1 MSLANEGEAVVLI
14 FAVLS
19 GFGLAFLAPA
29 LSRVGKQTSGWWLA
43 SLPILLTVFFLTI
56 LPGLGDGQ
64 VQALSYPWSAELGLT
79 FSFRADGLSLAF
91 ALLVSGIG
99 ALVAI
104 YAGGYFGTKAPL
116 GRFYLWL
123 FFFMASMLGV
133 VFADNL
139 ILLFIFWELT
149 SLSSFMLIGFEQDRE
164 EARAAAIQA
173 LLVTGSG
180 GLVMLAGFV
189 LLGQI
194 GGSWEL
200 STLLLR
206 GEIVRAH
213 PGYLPLL
220 ILILSGAFT
229 KSAQFPFHF
238 WLPNAM
244 QAPTPVSTYLHAATM
259 VKAGIYLLAR
269 FYPLLGGTALW
280 FWTVGG
286 FGAITMIL
294 GGLLALSQTDLKRLL
309 AYSTIS
315 ALGSLVLAIGIG
327 SETALKAMVLFLLA
341 HGFYKGTL
349 FLVAGAVDHET
360 GTRDV
365 RELGDLWRKM
375 PFTAAGGSLAALS
388 MAGVPFFFGFL
399 AKEYLY
405 EAADKVGSFWIS
417 LTVLGALLNV
427 FIAFR
432 VGIAPFWLPAQVQT
446 KPFQMVHEV
455 PWSMRIGPLILG
467 GLSLLFGVLPQV
479 LSRNLVSTAISAAA
493 GKPLQVKLAAWQGVN
508 DIFLLSLLT
517 LGLGIGLFAVRK
529 DVQHL
534 AKALSLG
541 WSLDGLYKRS
551 LDVLFTVAAFQ
562 TRLLQHGYLRYY
574 LITIIVAVV
583 AITGGG
589 LWRWGGGT
597 LPYLSWDLR
606 FYEFG
611 IALIIVVAGG
621 MATLARSRLGAV
633 AALGVAGYGVASIYL
648 LFGAPDLAMT
658 QFLIESLTV
667 VLFVLAFY
675 HLPQFAQLTPRRER
689 LRDVLIALI
698 TGGLMTTFV
707 FVASG
712 IQIHPSISQ
721 FFVENSL
728 PLAHGRNI
736 VNVIL
741 VDFRGLDTLGEITV
755 LAIAGI
761 GVFALLKLR
770 LDQRTPKARKEG
782 ERSAGGGER

>member
-1 MSLANEGEAVVLI
+1 MLI

-19 GFGLAFLAPA
+19 GFGLAFLAPPISQ
-29 LSRVGKQTSGWWLA
+29 LGKQKSGWWLA
-43 SLPILLTVFFLTI
+43 SLPIVLTVYFLTL
-56 LPGLGDGQ
+56 LPGLKNGQ
-64 VQALSYPWSAELGLT
+64 IEAISYPWSQQLGLT
-79 FSFRADGLSLAF
+79 FAFRADGLSVAF

-133 VFADNL
+133 VFADHL

-149 SLSSFMLIGFEQDRE
+149 SLSSFMLIGFEHERE
-164 EARAAAIQA
+164 EARTAAIQA

-194 GGSWEL
+194 GGSWEI
-200 STLLLR
+200 STLLLK
-206 GEIVRAH
+206 GEPVRAH
-213 PGYLPLL
+213 PLYLVVVVL
-220 ILILSGAFT
+220 ILIGAFT

-269 FYPLLGGTALW
+269 LFPLLGGTSLW
-280 FWTVGG
+280 FWAVGG
-286 FGAITMIL
+286 IGAVTMIL
-294 GGLLALSQTDLKRLL
+294 GGVLALSQTDLKRLL

-327 SETALKAMVLFLLA
+327 TETALKAMVLFLLA
-341 HGFYKGTL
+341 HGLYKGAL
-349 FLVAGAVDHET
+349 FLVSGAVDHES

-365 RELGDLWRKM
+365 RELGMLWRGM
-375 PFTAAGGSLAALS
+375 PFTAAGSSLAALS
-388 MAGVPFFFGFL
+388 MAGVPFFFGFV

-405 EAADKVGSFWIS
+405 EAAYNVGAFWVS
-417 LTVLGALLNV
+417 LTILGALLNV

-432 VGIAPFWLPAQVQT
+432 VGIAPFWLPAQAQTRLVQ
-446 KPFQMVHEV
+446 KVHEA

-467 GLSLLFGVLPQV
+467 GLSFLIGILPQ
-479 LSRNLVSTAISAAA
+479 LFSQTLVSTALSAVA
-493 GKPLQVKLAAWQGVN
+493 GKQVEVKLAAWHGVN

-517 LGLGIGLFAVRK
+517 LGLGVGLFAVRR
-529 DVQHL
+529 DIQRL
-534 AKALSLG
+534 AENLNPRWG
-541 WSLDGLYKRS
+541 LDGLYKRS
-551 LDVLFTVAAFQ
+551 LELLFAVAAFQ

-597 LPYLSWDLR
+597 LPHLSWDLR
-606 FYEFG
+606 FYELG
-611 IALIIVVAGG
+611 IALIIIIAGG
-621 MATLARSRLGAV
+621 MATLSRSRLGAV

-675 HLPQFAQLTPRRER
+675 HLPHFARLTPRKER
-689 LRDVLIALI
+689 LRDVLIALV
-698 TGGLMTTFV
+698 TGGLMTVFV

-721 FFVENSL
+721 YFVENSL
-728 PLAHGRNI
+728 LLAHGRNI

-770 LDQRTPKARKEG
+770 LDQRLPKAKKEG
-782 ERSAGGGER
+782 EGVARGGER

>member
-427 FIAFR
+427 FIACR

-446 KPFQMVHEV
+446 KPFQMIHEA

-611 IALIIVVAGG
+611 IALIIVVTGG

>member
-1 MSLANEGEAVVLI
+1 MLI
-14 FAVLS
+14 FVVLS
-19 GFGLAFLAPA
+19 GFGLALLAPA
-29 LSRVGKQTSGWWLA
+29 LSRLGKQKIAWWLA
-43 SLPILLTVFFLTI
+43 SLPIILTVFFLTI
-56 LPGLGDGQ
+56 LPGLGDGKIQ
-64 VQALSYPWSAELGLT
+64 DFSSPWAAELGLT
-79 FSFRADGLSLAF
+79 FSLRADGLSLSF

-99 ALVAI
+99 AMVAI

-123 FFFMASMLGV
+123 FFFMASMFGV

-149 SLSSFMLIGFEQDRE
+149 SLSSFMLIGFEHERE
-164 EARAAAIQA
+164 EARTAAIQA

-206 GEIVRAH
+206 GESVRTH
-213 PGYLPLL
+213 SLYIPLL
-220 ILILSGAFT
+220 ILILIGAFT

-269 FYPLLGGTALW
+269 FFPLLGGTSLW
-280 FWTVGG
+280 FWAVGG

-294 GGLLALSQTDLKRLL
+294 GGVLALSQTDLKRLL

-341 HGFYKGTL
+341 HGLYKGTL

-365 RELGDLWRKM
+365 RELGELWRKM
-375 PFTAAGGSLAALS
+375 PFTAAGAGLAALS

-405 EAADKVGSFWIS
+405 EAAYKAGAFWIS
-417 LTVLGALLNV
+417 LTIIGALLNV

-446 KPFQMVHEV
+446 KTLQKAHEA

-467 GLSLLFGVLPQV
+467 GLSLLFGVVPQV
-479 LSRNLVSTAISAAA
+479 LSRNLVSPAISAAA
-493 GKPLQVKLAAWQGVN
+493 GTPVQVKLAAWHGVN

-517 LGLGIGLFAVRK
+517 LGLGVALFAVRK
-529 DVQHL
+529 DIQRL
-534 AKALSLG
+534 AEKLSLRR
-541 WSLDGLYKRS
+541 SLDGLYQRS
-551 LDVLFTVAAFQ
+551 LAVLFAVAAFQ

-606 FYEFG
+606 FYELG
-611 IALIIVVAGG
+611 IALIIVLAGG
-621 MATLARSRLGAV
+621 MATLSRSRLGAV

-667 VLFVLAFY
+667 ILFVLAFY
-675 HLPQFAQLTPRRER
+675 HLPHFAQLTPRRER
-689 LRDVLIALI
+689 LRDMLIALI
-698 TGGLMTTFV
+698 TGGLMTVFV
-707 FVASG
+707 LVASG
-712 IQIHPSISQ
+712 IQIHPSISK

-761 GVFALLKLR
+761 GVFSLLKLR

-782 ERSAGGGER
+782 EEIARGGER

>member
-1 MSLANEGEAVVLI
+1 MII
-14 FAVLS
+14 FVVLS
-19 GFGLAFLAPA
+19 GFGLAFLAPPICRLA
-29 LSRVGKQTSGWWLA
+29 KEKSGWWLA
-43 SLPILLTVFFLTI
+43 GLPFALTLYFLTL
-56 LPGLGDGQ
+56 LPGLARGQ
-64 VQALSYPWSAELGLT
+64 VQSLTYPWSTELELT
-79 FSFRADGLSLAF
+79 FAFRADGLSLAF
-91 ALLVSGIG
+91 ALLISGIG
-99 ALVAI
+99 ALVAV

-149 SLSSFMLIGFEQDRE
+149 SLSSFMLIGFEHARP

-200 STLLLR
+200 SALLSQGESLR
-206 GEIVRAH
+206 SS
-213 PGYLPLL
+213 PFYLAVL
-220 ILILSGAFT
+220 ILILIGAFT

-259 VKAGIYLLAR
+259 VKAGVYLLAR
-269 FYPLLGGTALW
+269 LYPVLGGSPIWLW
-280 FWTVGG
+280 AVGG
-286 FGAITMIL
+286 IGAVTMVL
-294 GGLLALSQTDLKRLL
+294 GGVLALSQTDLKRLL

-315 ALGSLVLAIGIG
+315 ALGSLVMAIGIG

-341 HGFYKGTL
+341 HGLYKGTL
-349 FLVAGAVDHET
+349 FLVTGSVDHES

-365 RELGDLWRKM
+365 RQLGGLWRAM
-375 PFTAAGGSLAALS
+375 PYTAAGSTLAALS
-388 MAGVPFFFGFL
+388 MAGVPLFFGFI

-405 EAADKVGSFWIS
+405 EAAYKTGAFWIT
-417 LTVLGALLNV
+417 LAVIGALLNV
-427 FIAFR
+427 LIAFR
-432 VGIAPFWLPAQVQT
+432 VGIAPFWLPAST
-446 KPFQMVHEV
+446 EATLPKKPHEA
-455 PWSMRIGPLILG
+455 PWSMTLGPLTLG
-467 GLSLLFGVLPQV
+467 GLSVLFGLFPQV
-479 LSRNLVSTAISAAA
+479 LAPSLVSPALSAAA
-493 GKPLQVKLAAWQGVN
+493 GKIAQVKLAAWHGVN
-508 DIFLLSLLT
+508 EIFLLSLLT
-517 LGLGIGLFAVRK
+517 LGLGIGLFVIRNE
-529 DVQHL
+529 VQRIAEKL
-534 AKALSLG
+534 MVPWGLDTLYQR
-541 WSLDGLYKRS
+541 SLDGLFGTAS
-551 LDVLFTVAAFQ
+551 FQ
-562 TRLLQHGYLRYY
+562 TRVLQHGYLRYY

-583 AITGGG
+583 GMTAGG
-589 LWRWGGGT
+589 LLRWGGSS
-597 LPYLSWDLR
+597 LPNLSLDLR
-606 FYEFG
+606 FYELG
-611 IALIIVVAGG
+611 IAVIIVLAGG
-621 MATLARSRLGAV
+621 MAVLSRSRLGAV

-675 HLPQFAQLTPRRER
+675 HLPNFAQLTPQRER
-689 LRDVLIALI
+689 LRDVGIALI
-698 TGGLMTTFV
+698 TGSLMTTFV

-755 LAIAGI
+755 LGIAGL
-761 GVFALLKLR
+761 GVFALLKLC
-770 LDQRTPKARKEG
+770 LAQRAVKKGTQVDR
-782 ERSAGGGER
+782 GGEEK

>member
-529 DVQHL
+529 DAQHL

-648 LFGAPDLAMT
+648 LYGAPDLAMT

>member
-1 MSLANEGEAVVLI
+1 MII

-19 GFGLAFLAPA
+19 GFGLAFLAPPICRLA
-29 LSRVGKQTSGWWLA
+29 KEKSGWWLA
-43 SLPILLTVFFLTI
+43 SLPFALTLYFLTL
-56 LPGLGDGQ
+56 LPGLARGQ
-64 VQALSYPWSAELGLT
+64 VQSLAYPWSAELGLT
-79 FSFRADGLSLAF
+79 FAFRADGLSLAF
-91 ALLVSGIG
+91 ALLISGIG
-99 ALVAI
+99 ALVAV

-123 FFFMASMLGV
+123 FVFMASMLGV

-149 SLSSFMLIGFEQDRE
+149 SLSSFMLIGFEHDRE

-189 LLGQI
+189 LLGEI

-200 STLLLR
+200 SALLSQGESLR
-206 GEIVRAH
+206 SS
-213 PGYLPLL
+213 PFYLAVL
-220 ILILSGAFT
+220 ILTLIGAFT

-259 VKAGIYLLAR
+259 VKAGVYLLAR
-269 FYPLLGGTALW
+269 LHPVLGGSPIWLW
-280 FWTVGG
+280 AVGG
-286 FGAITMIL
+286 IGAVTMVL
-294 GGLLALSQTDLKRLL
+294 GGYLALSQTDMKRLL

-315 ALGSLVLAIGIG
+315 ALGSLVMAIGIG
-327 SETALKAMVLFLLA
+327 SETALKAMILFLLA
-341 HGFYKGTL
+341 HGLYKGTL
-349 FLVAGAVDHET
+349 FLVTGSVDHES

-365 RELGDLWRKM
+365 RQLGGLWRAM
-375 PFTAAGGSLAALS
+375 PYTAAGSTLAALS
-388 MAGVPFFFGFL
+388 MAGVPLFFGFI

-405 EAADKVGSFWIS
+405 EAAYKVGPVWIT
-417 LTVLGALLNV
+417 LAVLGALLNV
-427 FIAFR
+427 LIAFR
-432 VGIAPFWLPAQVQT
+432 VGIAPFWLPAST
-446 KPFQMVHEV
+446 EATLPKKPHEA
-455 PWSMRIGPLILG
+455 PRSMTLGPLTLG
-467 GLSLLFGVLPQV
+467 GLSVLLGLFPQI
-479 LSRNLVSTAISAAA
+479 LAPSLVSPALSAAV
-493 GKPLQVKLAAWQGVN
+493 GKTAQVKLAAWHGVN
-508 DIFLLSLLT
+508 EIFLLSLLT
-517 LGLGIGLFAVRK
+517 LGLGIGLFVVRN
-529 DVQHL
+529 DVQRIAAKL
-534 AKALSLG
+534 ATSWGLDTLYQR
-541 WSLDGLYKRS
+541 SLDGL
-551 LDVLFTVAAFQ
+551 FGVAAFQ
-562 TRLLQHGYLRYY
+562 TRVLQHGYLRYY

-583 AITGGG
+583 GITAGG
-589 LWRWGGGT
+589 LLRWGGSS
-597 LPYLSWDLR
+597 LPNLSLDLR
-606 FYEFG
+606 FYELG
-611 IALIIVVAGG
+611 IAVIIVLAGG
-621 MATLARSRLGAV
+621 MAVLSRSRLGAV

-667 VLFVLAFY
+667 ILFVLAFY
-675 HLPQFAQLTPRRER
+675 HLPNFAQLTPKRER
-689 LRDVLIALI
+689 LRDVGIALI
-698 TGGLMTTFV
+698 TGSLMTTFV

-755 LAIAGI
+755 LGIAGL

-770 LDQRTPKARKEG
+770 LGQRAAKGGTATQVG
-782 ERSAGGGER
+782 EKGGEK

>member
-1 MSLANEGEAVVLI
+1 MLI

-29 LSRVGKQTSGWWLA
+29 LSRVGKQRSGWWLA
-43 SLPILLTVFFLTI
+43 SLPIILTIYFLTI
-56 LPGLGDGQ
+56 LPGLSDGQ
-64 VQALSYPWSAELGLT
+64 IQVFSYPWSTELGLT

-149 SLSSFMLIGFEQDRE
+149 SLSSFMLIGFEHERQ
-164 EARAAAIQA
+164 EARTAAIQA

-200 STLLLR
+200 STLLLSS
-206 GEIVRAH
+206 ESVRAH
-213 PGYLPLL
+213 PLYLPLL
-220 ILILSGAFT
+220 ILILIGAFT

-269 FYPLLGGTALW
+269 LSPLLGGTSFW
-280 FWTVGG
+280 FWAAGG

-294 GGLLALSQTDLKRLL
+294 GALLALSQTDLKRLL

-375 PFTAAGGSLAALS
+375 PFTAVGASLAALS

-405 EAADKVGSFWIS
+405 EAAYKVGAFWIS
-417 LTVLGALLNV
+417 LAVIGAFLNV

-432 VGIAPFWLPAQVQT
+432 VGIAPFWLPAQGQT
-446 KPFQMVHEV
+446 KSPQKVHEA
-455 PWSMRIGPLILG
+455 PWSMRLGPLILG
-467 GLSLLFGVLPQV
+467 GLSLLFGVLPQI
-479 LSRNLVSTAISAAA
+479 LSRNLASTALSAAA
-493 GKPLQVKLAAWQGVN
+493 GKPVQVKLAAWHGVN

-517 LGLGIGLFAVRK
+517 LGLGVGLFALRK
-529 DVQHL
+529 DVQRL
-534 AKALSLG
+534 AEALSLP
-541 WSLDGLYKRS
+541 WSLDGVYKRS
-551 LDVLFTVAAFQ
+551 LDVLFAVAAFQ
-562 TRLLQHGYLRYY
+562 TRILQHGYLRYY

-583 AITGGG
+583 AITSGG

-597 LPYLSWDLR
+597 LPNLSWDLR

-611 IALIIVVAGG
+611 IALIIVLAGG
-621 MATLARSRLGAV
+621 MATLSHSRLGAV

-675 HLPQFAQLTPRRER
+675 HLPQFTQLTPRRER

-721 FFVENSL
+721 FFVETSL

-782 ERSAGGGER
+782 EKMGGGGER

>member
-427 FIAFR
+427 FIACR

-446 KPFQMVHEV
+446 KPFQMIHEA

-721 FFVENSL
+721 FFVETSL

-782 ERSAGGGER
+782 EKMGGGGER

>member
-1 MSLANEGEAVVLI
+1 MII

-29 LSRVGKQTSGWWLA
+29 ICRLAKEKSGWWLA
-43 SLPILLTVFFLTI
+43 I
-56 LPGLGDGQ
+56 LPFALTLYFFSLLPSLAKGE
-64 VQALSYPWSAELGLT
+64 VQSLIFTWSEELGLT
-79 FSFRADGLSLAF
+79 LSFRADGLSLAF
-91 ALLVSGIG
+91 ALLISGIG
-99 ALVAI
+99 TLVAV
-104 YAGGYFGTKAPL
+104 YAGGYFGAKAPI

-133 VFADNL
+133 VFVDNL
-139 ILLFIFWELT
+139 LLLFIFWELT
-149 SLSSFMLIGFEQDRE
+149 SLSSFMLIGFEHDRD

-200 STLLLR
+200 SSLLPR
-206 GEIVRAH
+206 GESVRAN
-213 PGYLPLL
+213 PLYVAILGL
-220 ILILSGAFT
+220 ILIGAFT

-259 VKAGIYLLAR
+259 VKAGVYLLAR
-269 FYPLLGGTALW
+269 LYPVLGGNPIWLW
-280 FWTVGG
+280 AVGG
-286 FGAITMIL
+286 VGAVTMVL
-294 GGLLALSQTDLKRLL
+294 GGYLALSQTDMKRLL

-315 ALGSLVLAIGIG
+315 ALGSLVMAIGIG

-341 HGFYKGTL
+341 HGLYKGTL
-349 FLVAGAVDHET
+349 FLVTGSVDHES

-365 RELGDLWRKM
+365 RYLGGLRRAM
-375 PFTAAGGSLAALS
+375 PYTAAGSTLAALS
-388 MAGVPFFFGFL
+388 MAGVPLFFGFV

-405 EAADKVGSFWIS
+405 EAAYKVGALWIT
-417 LTVLGALLNV
+417 LAVLGALLNIL
-427 FIAFR
+427 IALR
-432 VGIAPFWLPAQVQT
+432 VGIAPFWLPEPEGVKLPK
-446 KPFQMVHEV
+446 KPHEA
-455 PWSMRIGPLILG
+455 PWSMTIGPLVLG
-467 GLSLLFGVLPQV
+467 GLSLLLGTFPQI
-479 LSRNLVSTAISAAA
+479 LSSALVSPALSAAA
-493 GKPLQVKLAAWQGVN
+493 GKMIEVKLAAWHGVN

-517 LGLGIGLFAVRK
+517 LGLGVGLFAMRNDIQRIAEK
-529 DVQHL
+529 LMLPWGLDTLYQR
-534 AKALSLG
+534 
-541 WSLDGLYKRS
+541 SLDGL
-551 LDVLFTVAAFQ
+551 FGVATFQ

-574 LITIIVAVV
+574 LITIVIAVV
-583 AITGGG
+583 GITAGG
-589 LWRWGGGT
+589 LFRWGGGS
-597 LPYLSWDLR
+597 LPHLSLDLR
-606 FYEFG
+606 FYELG
-611 IALIIVVAGG
+611 IAIIIVLAGG
-621 MATLARSRLGAV
+621 MAVLSRSRLGAV

-675 HLPQFAQLTPRRER
+675 HLPNFAQLTPRRER
-689 LRDVLIALI
+689 MRDVVIALI
-698 TGGLMTTFV
+698 TGSLMTTFV

-755 LAIAGI
+755 LGIAGL

-770 LDQRTPKARKEG
+770 LEQRSTKGGKPAKVSEEG
-782 ERSAGGGER
+782 EEK

>member
-1 MSLANEGEAVVLI
+1 VLI
-14 FAVLS
+14 VAVIS
-19 GFGLAFLAPA
+19 GFGLAFLAPTICRFA
-29 LSRVGKQTSGWWLA
+29 KQKSGWWLA
-43 SLPILLTVFFLTI
+43 ILPVFLTLYFLTL
-56 LPGLGDGQ
+56 LPGLASGQ
-64 VQALSYPWSAELGLT
+64 IPALSYEWSKELGLT
-79 FSFRADGLSLAF
+79 FAFRADGLSLAF

-104 YAGGYFGTKAPL
+104 YASGYFGNKAPI

-133 VFADNL
+133 VFSDNL
-139 ILLFIFWELT
+139 ILLFVFWELT
-149 SLSSFMLIGFEQDRE
+149 SLSSFMLIGFEQERE

-194 GGSWEL
+194 GGTLEL
-200 STLLLR
+200 SALLLK
-206 GEIVRAH
+206 GESVSTH
-213 PGYLPLL
+213 PLYLAVL
-220 ILILSGAFT
+220 ILILIGAFT
-229 KSAQFPFHF
+229 KSAQVPFHF

-259 VKAGIYLLAR
+259 VKAGVYLLAR
-269 FYPLLGGTALW
+269 LSLVLGGSSFW
-280 FWTVGG
+280 FWAVGG
-286 FGAITMIL
+286 IGALTMIL
-294 GGLLALSQTDLKRLL
+294 GGYLAFSQTDLKRYL

-315 ALGSLVLAIGIG
+315 ALGSLVMAIGIG

-341 HGFYKGTL
+341 HGLYKGTL
-349 FLVAGAVDHET
+349 FLVTGAIDHECK
-360 GTRDV
+360 TRDV
-365 RELGDLWRKM
+365 RELGGLWRSM
-375 PFTAAGGSLAALS
+375 PYNAAGSTLAALS
-388 MAGVPFFFGFL
+388 MAGVPLFFGFV

-405 EAADKVGSFWIS
+405 EAAYKVGAFWIS
-417 LTVLGALLNV
+417 LAIIGALLNV

-432 VGIAPFWLPAQVQT
+432 VGIEPFWLPSQIEV
-446 KPFQMVHEV
+446 KPSKHVHEA

-467 GLSLLFGVLPQV
+467 GLSLLLGLFPQI
-479 LSRNLVSTAISAAA
+479 LGRSIVSSALTAAL
-493 GKPLQVKLAAWQGVN
+493 GRPVEVKLAAWHGVN

-517 LGLGIGLFAVRK
+517 LGLGVGLFAVRQDLQRIAEK
-529 DVQHL
+529 V
-534 AKALSLG
+534 SLRWG
-541 WSLDGLYKRS
+541 LDGLYKRS
-551 LDVLFTVAAFQ
+551 LDFLFTLAGFQ
-562 TRLLQHGYLRYY
+562 TRTLQHGYLRYY

-583 AITGGG
+583 AITAGG

-597 LPYLSWDLR
+597 LPYLSWDIY
-606 FYEFG
+606 FYELG
-611 IALIIVVAGG
+611 IAVIIVLSAF
-621 MATLARSRLGAV
+621 MATLSRSRLGAV

-675 HLPQFAQLTPRRER
+675 HLPNFAQLTPKRER
-689 LRDVLIALI
+689 LRDVFIALI
-698 TGGLMTTFV
+698 TGGLMTIFV

-712 IQIHPSISQ
+712 IQIHPTISP

-755 LAIAGI
+755 LAIAGL

-770 LDQRTPKARKEG
+770 LDLRTAKGKK
-782 ERSAGGGER
+782 SAEEIAKGGDQ